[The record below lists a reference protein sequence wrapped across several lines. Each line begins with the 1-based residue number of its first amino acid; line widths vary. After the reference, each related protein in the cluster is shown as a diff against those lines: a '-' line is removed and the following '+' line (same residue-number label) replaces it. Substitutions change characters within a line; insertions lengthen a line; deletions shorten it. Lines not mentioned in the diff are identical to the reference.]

1 MTAMTLEV
9 TVRDQKQSA
18 DTLREAGLLP
28 AVVYGSKQEA
38 TPIAVPRA
46 VFEKLFREA
55 GETTVVTLTGL
66 PEKAE
71 TLIHDVQFH
80 PVTGIA
86 LHADF
91 YALAKGQKVTINI
104 PLEFTGAAPAEKLG
118 HIVVKALHEIEIE
131 VAPAELPHSLPVDI
145 SKLENV
151 GDHIVASE
159 VTLPPSARLITNADE
174 ILVSITEFKEE
185 KEDTTFVPPVVEG
198 AAPAEGAEA
207 PASEAPKKEEK
218 AA

>member
-9 TVRDQKQSA
+9 SVRDQKQSPEE
-18 DTLREAGLLP
+18 LREAGLLP
-28 AVVYGSKQEA
+28 AVVYGSKHESTA
-38 TPIAVPRA
+38 IAVPRA
-46 VFEKLFREA
+46 VFEKLFRQA

-66 PEKAE
+66 GEKAE

-80 PVTGIA
+80 PVTGVV

-91 YALAKGQKVTINI
+91 YALAKGQKVTLNI
-104 PLEFTGAAPAEKLG
+104 PLEFTGVPPAEKLG

-151 GDHIVASE
+151 GDHIIASE

-185 KEDTTFVPPVVEG
+185 KADTTFVAPIVEG
-198 AAPAEGAEA
+198 AVPAEGAEA
-207 PASEAPKKEEK
+207 PTEGAPKKEEK
-218 AA
+218 AD